1 MKPERANEE
10 NGNLVYQGEVLKVQK
25 MEGVKQQLKNE
36 RQGIKYELK
45 QDAKKNALLFPGQK
59 EKKKNVE
66 TLAYPPP

>member
-1 MKPERANEE
+1 M
-10 NGNLVYQGEVLKVQK
+10 KVQK

-36 RQGIKYELK
+36 NKGVKYELK
-45 QDAKKNALLFPGQK
+45 GQDAKKNALLFPGQK